1 MQLFSH
7 FSVLDFSNSY
17 LLGPD
22 GGGDAVLIDPG
33 IFDAPLLR
41 QIEDHGLYVR
51 YVLITHAHNAHI
63 NGLKTLLKIYDAR
76 LFGHHP
82 SVLDFPCTPVVE
94 GPPLQAGGFTFE
106 VFETPGHSS
115 DSLCYRLDRLLF
127 TGDTLT
133 AGSVGSTDNGYARGI
148 QLASI
153 REKLLRLPD
162 DTIIFP
168 GHGPPSRIGIERAF
182 NPHLKQTL

>member
-1 MQLFSH
+1 M
-7 FSVLDFSNSY
+7 LDFSNSY

-22 GGGDAVLIDPG
+22 EGGDAVLIDPG
-33 IFDAPLLR
+33 IFDASLLR

-51 YVLITHAHNAHI
+51 FVLITHAHRSHI

-82 SVLDFPCTPVVE
+82 SVLEYPCTPVAE
-94 GPPLQAGGFTFE
+94 GEPLRVGSFTFE
-106 VFETPGHSS
+106 VLETPGHSS

-133 AGSVGSTDNGYARGI
+133 AGALGSTENGYARGI

-153 REKLLRLPD
+153 RDKLLRLPD
-162 DTIIFP
+162 ETIIFP

-182 NPHLKQTL
+182 NPHLQEQL